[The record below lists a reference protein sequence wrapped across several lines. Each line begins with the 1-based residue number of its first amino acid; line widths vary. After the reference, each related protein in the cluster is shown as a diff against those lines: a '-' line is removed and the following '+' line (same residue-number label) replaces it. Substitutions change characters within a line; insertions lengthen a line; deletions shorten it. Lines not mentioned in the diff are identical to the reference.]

1 MQSNGFFG
9 IFATQLIYNN
19 ALESQNFVLL
29 QTSKFYL
36 MHKSRYIFI
45 FLLLF
50 FPLLLSAQNQT
61 DKSQTSTEV
70 EEVEVPIM
78 TQLGTTQY
86 KGKTIP
92 HVIFPTLPK
101 YAPMQ
106 FDSEKEREEYN
117 RLVYNVKK
125 VLPWAKLAKLT
136 IIETYEYL
144 ETLPDK
150 RSRDAHIKQVEA
162 GLKKQYAPALK
173 KLTRSQG
180 KLLIKLVNRECN
192 MTGYNIAK
200 ALIGSFKANL
210 YQGIA
215 LLFGNSLNKKYDP
228 EGDDKYTERVVR
240 MVEAGVL

>member
-1 MQSNGFFG
+1 MD
-9 IFATQLIYNN
+9 IRIYIV
-19 ALESQNFVLL
+19 AIL
-29 QTSKFYL
+29 
-36 MHKSRYIFI
+36 
-45 FLLLF
+45 FLLLPF
-50 FPLLLSAQNQT
+50 ASLAQEPTKAQ
-61 DKSQTSTEV
+61 TEV
-70 EEVEVPIM
+70 EEVEVPII
-78 TQLGTTQY
+78 TQVGTAQY
-86 KGKTIP
+86 EGKTIP

-106 FDSEKEREEYN
+106 FSSDKEREEYN

-150 RSRDAHIKQVEA
+150 RSRDEHIKRVEA
-162 GLKKQYAPALK
+162 GLKEQYTPALK

-200 ALIGSFKANL
+200 AFIGSFKANL

-215 LLFGNSLNKKYDP
+215 VLFGNSLNKKYDP
-228 EGDDKYTERVVR
+228 EGDDRYTERVVR
-240 MVEAGVL
+240 MVEAGVI

>member
-1 MQSNGFFG
+1 MD
-9 IFATQLIYNN
+9 IRIYIV
-19 ALESQNFVLL
+19 AIL
-29 QTSKFYL
+29 
-36 MHKSRYIFI
+36 
-45 FLLLF
+45 FLLLPF
-50 FPLLLSAQNQT
+50 ASLAQEPAKAQ
-61 DKSQTSTEV
+61 TEV
-70 EEVEVPIM
+70 EEVEVPII
-78 TQLGTTQY
+78 TQVGTAQY
-86 KGKTIP
+86 EGKTIP

-106 FDSEKEREEYN
+106 FSSDKEREEYN

-150 RSRDAHIKQVEA
+150 RSRDEHIKRVEA
-162 GLKKQYAPALK
+162 GLKEQYTPALK

-200 ALIGSFKANL
+200 AFIGSFKANL

-215 LLFGNSLNKKYDP
+215 VLFGNSLNKKYDP
-228 EGDDKYTERVVR
+228 EGDDRYTERVVR
-240 MVEAGVL
+240 MVEAGVI

>member
-1 MQSNGFFG
+1 MD
-9 IFATQLIYNN
+9 IRIYIV
-19 ALESQNFVLL
+19 AVL
-29 QTSKFYL
+29 
-36 MHKSRYIFI
+36 
-45 FLLLF
+45 FLLLPF
-50 FPLLLSAQNQT
+50 ASLAQEPTKAQ
-61 DKSQTSTEV
+61 TEV
-70 EEVEVPIM
+70 EEVEVPII
-78 TQLGTTQY
+78 TQVGTAQY
-86 KGKTIP
+86 EGKTIP

-106 FDSEKEREEYN
+106 FSSDKEREEYN

-150 RSRDAHIKQVEA
+150 RSRDEHIKRVEA
-162 GLKKQYAPALK
+162 GLKEQYTPALK

-200 ALIGSFKANL
+200 AFIGSFKANL

-215 LLFGNSLNKKYDP
+215 VLFGNSLNKKYDP
-228 EGDDKYTERVVR
+228 EGDDRYTERVVR
-240 MVEAGVL
+240 MVEAGVI